1 MLSPLW
7 IVSIVF
13 LVILS
18 IFIIISSEGMVKED
32 EQQRYYR
39 KLRTG
44 YAVSSL
50 LVAVLVE
57 ILSILWLE
65 GILNTFVIIV
75 LIPYYCWTLFY
86 ISKLVILYSTCP
98 LWEIA
103 LWMASQTLS
112 FCSSSSTLYY
122 FWYQSHWCL
131 FATTSFNTFQ
141 DIFRRSL
148 PFCLFLLKLLEK

>member
-1 MLSPLW
+1 MYEFSHRTNLCDNKYSPTNFLSRVLISCKLDGFILQPWYIVLSPLW

-86 ISKLVILYSTCP
+86 ISKLVILYST
-98 LWEIA
+98 
-103 LWMASQTLS
+103 
-112 FCSSSSTLYY
+112 
-122 FWYQSHWCL
+122 
-131 FATTSFNTFQ
+131 
-141 DIFRRSL
+141 RSL
-148 PFCLFLLKLLEK
+148 

>member
-1 MLSPLW
+1 MGNVWIYELPHCIYLCNDKYTSTNYLSRVLISCKLDGFILQPWYIVLSPLW

-13 LVILS
+13 LVILT

-44 YAVSSL
+44 YAISTL

-75 LIPYYCWTLFY
+75 LTPYYCWTLFY
-86 ISKLVILYSTCP
+86 ISKLVILYSSCP
-98 LWEIA
+98 L
-103 LWMASQTLS
+103 
-112 FCSSSSTLYY
+112 
-122 FWYQSHWCL
+122 
-131 FATTSFNTFQ
+131 
-141 DIFRRSL
+141 
-148 PFCLFLLKLLEK
+148 

>member
-1 MLSPLW
+1 MRDEQPLKR
-7 IVSIVF
+7 VAD
-13 LVILS
+13 
-18 IFIIISSEGMVKED
+18 EED

-86 ISKLVILYSTCP
+86 ISKLVILYST
-98 LWEIA
+98 
-103 LWMASQTLS
+103 
-112 FCSSSSTLYY
+112 
-122 FWYQSHWCL
+122 
-131 FATTSFNTFQ
+131 
-141 DIFRRSL
+141 RSL
-148 PFCLFLLKLLEK
+148 

>member
-1 MLSPLW
+1 MGYVWIYELSHCTNLCYYKYTSTNFLSRVLISCKLDGFILQPWYIVLSPLW

-98 LWEIA
+98 L
-103 LWMASQTLS
+103 
-112 FCSSSSTLYY
+112 
-122 FWYQSHWCL
+122 
-131 FATTSFNTFQ
+131 
-141 DIFRRSL
+141 
-148 PFCLFLLKLLEK
+148 

>member
-1 MLSPLW
+1 MGDVWIYEFSHCTNLCDYNYPSTNYLSRVPVPCKLDGFILQPWYIVLSPLW

-86 ISKLVILYSTCP
+86 ISKLVILYST
-98 LWEIA
+98 
-103 LWMASQTLS
+103 
-112 FCSSSSTLYY
+112 
-122 FWYQSHWCL
+122 
-131 FATTSFNTFQ
+131 
-141 DIFRRSL
+141 RSL
-148 PFCLFLLKLLEK
+148 

>member
-1 MLSPLW
+1 MGNVWIYEFSHCTNLCDNKYTSTNFLSRVLVSCKLDGFILQPWYIVLSPLW

-86 ISKLVILYSTCP
+86 ISKLVILYST
-98 LWEIA
+98 
-103 LWMASQTLS
+103 
-112 FCSSSSTLYY
+112 
-122 FWYQSHWCL
+122 
-131 FATTSFNTFQ
+131 
-141 DIFRRSL
+141 RSL
-148 PFCLFLLKLLEK
+148 